1 MSIKVFV
8 PSHITGFFSIINNA
22 NPLMKG
28 SRGAGIVL
36 DKGVITTVDFN
47 DDSDETLI
55 KINGKIDEYN
65 AVLTF
70 KVLDLLKKSFYLDSS
85 LIINH
90 EIELPIGCGFG
101 TSAASALSTTLS
113 VSKLLNLPLS
123 FNDMASIAHQAEVE
137 LGTGLGDLI
146 AEANGGIVLRLK
158 EGPPGYGEIKKIT
171 NDSLYVISKVVG
183 DIDTSSVI
191 KDPKYINKINSAG
204 EGILNLLNKDF
215 TVENFMELSYEF
227 ARKTSLISDEVQEI
241 INVLNS
247 ETIGA
252 SMAMMGNTAFAISNS
267 PDTSLKDV
275 IITKINNTGPKYLW
289 LLYF

>member
-8 PSHITGFFSIINNA
+8 PSHITGFFSIINNS

-65 AVLTF
+65 AVITF
-70 KVLDLLKKSFYLDSS
+70 KVLDLLKKSFNLDSS

-113 VSKLLNLPLS
+113 VSKLLNLPSSQLS
-123 FNDMASIAHQAEVE
+123 SLKDRIIE
-137 LGTGLGDLI
+137 
-146 AEANGGIVLRLK
+146 RLSTW
-158 EGPPGYGEIKKIT
+158 KIP
-171 NDSLYVISKVVG
+171 NI
-183 DIDTSSVI
+183 
-191 KDPKYINKINSAG
+191 
-204 EGILNLLNKDF
+204 
-215 TVENFMELSYEF
+215 
-227 ARKTSLISDEVQEI
+227 
-241 INVLNS
+241 
-247 ETIGA
+247 
-252 SMAMMGNTAFAISNS
+252 
-267 PDTSLKDV
+267 KDV
-275 IITKINNTGPKYLW
+275 IIYAV
-289 LLYF
+289 